1 VTDER
6 EAGQPEI
13 VDFGALPERGRAV
26 LAAMAD
32 RYACKRFDPRRRIP
46 EEHAKAILEAG
57 RLSPSSFG
65 LEPWRFIVSRGATEK
80 DALYRACFDQ
90 ENLRTA
96 ALVVTIAVRSAP
108 SYHPES
114 DFVRQRAAR
123 FPGGYPVFVADY
135 RPYWQYLDAAGALD
149 AWARSQAYIALAN
162 MMTLA
167 AALGVDSCAIEGF
180 REDEVRRILGLKA
193 EDWRLAILVPF
204 GYRDEPVRG
213 KIREPYDAVVAHR
226 AT

>member
-1 VTDER
+1 VTEGR
-6 EAGQPEI
+6 ASEMPEGA
-13 VDFGALPERGRAV
+13 DFGALPEQGRAV
-26 LAAMAD
+26 LAAMAA
-32 RYACKRFDPRRRIP
+32 RYACKRFDPRRPIP
-46 EEHAKAILEAG
+46 EDQVQAILEAG

-65 LEPWRFIVSRGATEK
+65 LEPWRFIVSRGTAEK
-80 DALYRACFDQ
+80 EALCRACFDQ

-96 ALVVTIAVRSAP
+96 SLVVSIAVRSAP

-135 RPYWQYLDAAGALD
+135 RPYWEYLNAAGELD

-167 AALGVDSCAIEGF
+167 AALGLDSCAIEGF
-180 REDEVRRILGLKA
+180 REDEVRRILGLKP
-193 EDWRLAILVPF
+193 EDWRPAILVPF
-204 GYRDEPVRG
+204 GYRDEAVRA
-213 KIREPYDAVVAHR
+213 KIREDR
-226 AT
+226 AALVENRW